1 MILIHL
7 HPVTDT
13 KSNKISSLPDH
24 IENNLNKK
32 ISSWAF
38 KIPPLIA

>member
-13 KSNKISSLPDH
+13 KSNKISSLADH

-32 ISSWAF
+32 IYHLEHLRF
-38 KIPPLIA
+38 HH

>member
-32 ISSWAF
+32 IYHLEHLRF
-38 KIPPLIA
+38 HH